1 MRLTQDLFGLARLSA
16 DDPFPPDDRVI
27 AGSALALEQLY
38 RENSPALHR
47 RLARRAGAQEAA
59 DLVQES
65 FVRLAGAVV
74 DPGKAIEEPAAYL
87 NQIAGNLLRNRA
99 KSALQRSLA
108 LHVPIEEVQPSGPD
122 PVAALEARDLLN
134 RVQSA
139 LMKLNPK
146 TREIFLAHRV
156 DGLSYKAIAEARGLG
171 VKGVEWHMS
180 KAIALID
187 RKLRSR

>member
-1 MRLTQDLFGLARLSA
+1 MRLISDVFGLARLSEG
-16 DDPFPPDDRVI
+16 DPLPPDDRVV
-27 AGSALALEQLY
+27 AGSVLALDQLY
-38 RENSPALHR
+38 RERSPALER
-47 RLARRAGAQEAA
+47 RLARQVGSQDAA

-65 FVRLAGAVV
+65 FLRLAGAASKV
-74 DPGKAIEEPAAYL
+74 DVTIEEPTAYL

-99 KSALQRSLA
+99 KSALQRTLA
-108 LHVPIEEVQPSGPD
+108 LHVPIEDVEPSGPD

-134 RVQSA
+134 RIQSA

-156 DGLSYKAIAEARGLG
+156 DGLSYKAIADTRGLS

-187 RKLRSR
+187 RKLRLR

>member
-1 MRLTQDLFGLARLSA
+1 MRLINDVFGLARVSEA
-16 DDPFPPDDRVI
+16 DPLPPDDRVV
-27 AGSALALEQLY
+27 AGSVLALDQLY
-38 RENSPALHR
+38 RERSPALER
-47 RLARRAGAQEAA
+47 RLARQVGPQDAA
-59 DLVQES
+59 DMAQES
-65 FVRLAGAVV
+65 FLRLVGAASQADVT
-74 DPGKAIEEPAAYL
+74 IEEPAAYL

-99 KSALQRSLA
+99 KSALQRTLA
-108 LHVPIEEVQPSGPD
+108 LHLPIEDVEPAGPD

-134 RVQSA
+134 RIQSA

-156 DGLSYKAIAEARGLG
+156 DGLSYNAIADARGLS